1 MLKFDSYS
9 IALQEVPDEIS
20 LAFNITGCPHKCEG
34 CHSPYLQG
42 DGGLPLKDHL
52 LKIIN
57 TFRDMISCVCFMGG
71 DQDCRSL
78 AEAIVEVRMQYP
90 ELKIALYSGSDTL
103 PEILFRLCDYVKVG
117 RYIKELGGLNNPST
131 NQVMYKLSTK
141 KENITSIFQ
150 PKDLYWETKD

>member
-1 MLKFDSYS
+1 
-9 IALQEVPDEIS
+9 
-20 LAFNITGCPHKCEG
+20 
-34 CHSPYLQG
+34 
-42 DGGLPLKDHL
+42 
-52 LKIIN
+52 
-57 TFRDMISCVCFMGG
+57 MGG